1 MKPDLIDKLIQDTGT
16 RGIAKFLSEMPGTD
30 LTTLLMGVLSQR
42 TRALTPSALE
52 AQHWKNR
59 LVIPC
64 PVDQRL
70 LVQADATAYKTL
82 DPKFKG
88 IELSPVAPLGVNVV
102 LGGVNQKNVLG
113 TMRNCEVLAD
123 PTTALT
129 LACARRRKTLL
140 ANDPRNKESI
150 SFSTSAR
157 CMRLQRFDDIPGFVP
172 HFKIFALATAGRDI
186 GSEQFEI
193 ESMRD
198 HVQFY
203 LRYLS
208 ELQSDGYDLRDIHV
222 ALSDVRVMRAV
233 VTHHKLDS
241 AEIGRYV
248 QVHGSSVFTR
258 HKIDCPCHVQ
268 KVDDIPTAFVEK
280 YGANNT
286 ITLLSKLVGQVL
298 MPLQEKNPRVTFL
311 IDLDRAAGMH
321 YYTNAC
327 IKISAS
333 TKNGDSYPLV
343 DGGFADWTQKILQ
356 SRKERLF
363 TSGIGTE
370 LILSNFT

>member
-1 MKPDLIDKLIQDTGT
+1 MKPNLIDKLIQDTGT
-16 RGIAKFLSEMPGTD
+16 GNIARSLSEMPGTD
-30 LTTLLMGVLSQR
+30 LTTLLMGVLSRR
-42 TRALTPSALE
+42 TSALTPSAIE
-52 AQHWKNR
+52 AQYRKNR

-64 PVDQRL
+64 PVDQRI
-70 LVQADATAYKTL
+70 LVQADAIAYKTL

-88 IELSPVAPLGVNVV
+88 IELSPVAPLGVNVA

-113 TMRNCEVLAD
+113 TVRNCEVLAD

-129 LACARRRKTLL
+129 LACAQRRKTLL
-140 ANDPRNKESI
+140 ENDPRNKESV

-172 HFKIFALATAGRDI
+172 HFKIFALATAGRDV
-186 GSEQFEI
+186 GSEWFEI

-208 ELQSDGYDLRDIHV
+208 GLQSDGYDLRDIHV
-222 ALSDVRVMRAV
+222 ALSDVRMMRAV
-233 VTHHKLDS
+233 VAHHELDS

-258 HKIDCPCHVQ
+258 HETDCPRHVQ
-268 KVDDIPTAFVEK
+268 KADDIPTTFVEK
-280 YGANNT
+280 YGVGNAAR
-286 ITLLSKLVGQVL
+286 LLSKLDEHIFA
-298 MPLQEKNPRVTFL
+298 PLREKNPGVTFS